1 MPRLDGEVFL
11 LGTAISAPVPFQ
23 IQNIAY
29 AVSVFTSAGNTH
41 QNHQPKSLKRSGEGR
56 V

>member
-1 MPRLDGEVFL
+1 MPRLDGDVFL

-23 IQNIAY
+23 IQNNTY
-29 AVSVFTSAGNTH
+29 AISQFASAGKQR
-41 QNHQPKSLKRSGEGR
+41 QNHQPKSPKHSGERR